1 MHIVLQ
7 WKLCYNSIDMG
18 SFPLFRE
25 VVDPSMKI
33 REKIVQF
40 TIFFIG
46 IMMMSFGIV
55 LTIQVDLGVSPW
67 DVLHIGLYQQFGLSI
82 GTWNIIVGIIILG
95 TSAIILKSWP
105 KPGAYFNLLF
115 VGVFVDLFLLL
126 PIEPIYFWSKLLLL
140 LVGIIIMAIGMGIY
154 ISAQFGTGPRDS
166 LMMALH
172 LKKGWKVPNVRLIM
186 EVSVLMIG
194 SLLGGPVHIGTII
207 ISLTI
212 GHVSGAAITYFYKV
226 TNKIMDIVKVAKI
239 VNNEIVSGKEVQK

>member
-55 LTIQVDLGVSPW
+55 LTIQADLGVSPW

-105 KPGAYFNLLF
+105 CVCGFISTFADRTY
-115 VGVFVDLFLLL
+115 LLL
-126 PIEPIYFWSKLLLL
+126 E
-140 LVGIIIMAIGMGIY
+140 
-154 ISAQFGTGPRDS
+154 
-166 LMMALH
+166 
-172 LKKGWKVPNVRLIM
+172 
-186 EVSVLMIG
+186 
-194 SLLGGPVHIGTII
+194 
-207 ISLTI
+207 
-212 GHVSGAAITYFYKV
+212 
-226 TNKIMDIVKVAKI
+226 
-239 VNNEIVSGKEVQK
+239 